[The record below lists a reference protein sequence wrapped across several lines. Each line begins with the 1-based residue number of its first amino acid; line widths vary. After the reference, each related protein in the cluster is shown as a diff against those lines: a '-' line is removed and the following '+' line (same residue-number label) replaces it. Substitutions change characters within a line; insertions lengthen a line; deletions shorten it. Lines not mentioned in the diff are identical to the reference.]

1 MGGMEYF
8 QSASEKWCGLKW
20 AIQPTCSILPG
31 QMKRIAVYC
40 GSNKGVRPE
49 YLAAAEQLGALLA
62 REKIELV
69 YGGGMVGLMGAVA
82 NATLKHGGHVIGVIP
97 EKLLIKEVAHEKL
110 PDLRIVK
117 NMHERKALMA
127 ELSDGFIALPG
138 GYGTFE
144 EFFEVL
150 AWSQLG
156 WHQKPFGL
164 LNIAGFYDHLMAFLD
179 HTTNEGFIRP
189 KHRELVIV
197 ENDVDKILAR
207 LKNFQPPNEVKWIK

>member
-1 MGGMEYF
+1 
-8 QSASEKWCGLKW
+8 
-20 AIQPTCSILPG
+20 
-31 QMKRIAVYC
+31 MKRIAVYC

-49 YLAAAEQLGALLA
+49 YVAAAEQLGALLA

-82 NATLKHGGHVIGVIP
+82 DAALKNGGHVIGVIP
-97 EKLLIKEVAHEKL
+97 EKLVIKEVIHEGL
-110 PDLRIVK
+110 PDQRIVK

-164 LNIAGFYDHLMAFLD
+164 LNIAGFYTKLTDFLD
-179 HTTNEGFIRP
+179 HTASEGFIRP
-189 KHRELVIV
+189 KHRELIIV
-197 ENDVDKILAR
+197 ESDVEKILSR
-207 LKNFQPPNEVKWIK
+207 LKNFQPPNEVKWVK

>member
-1 MGGMEYF
+1 
-8 QSASEKWCGLKW
+8 
-20 AIQPTCSILPG
+20 
-31 QMKRIAVYC
+31 MKRIAVYC

-49 YLAAAEQLGALLA
+49 YVAAAERLGALLA

-82 NATLKHGGHVIGVIP
+82 NAALKHGGHVIGVIP
-97 EKLLIKEVAHEKL
+97 EKLVIKEVVHEKL
-110 PDLRIVK
+110 PDRRIVK
-117 NMHERKALMA
+117 TMHERKALMA

-156 WHQKPFGL
+156 WHKKPFGL
-164 LNIAGFYDHLMAFLD
+164 LNIAGFYGQLIAFLD
-179 HTTNEGFIRP
+179 HTTSEGFIRP
-189 KHRELVIV
+189 QHRELVIV
-197 ENDVDKILAR
+197 EEDAEKMLGR
-207 LKNFQPPNEVKWIK
+207 MKSFQPPTEVKWGK